1 MRGRAH
7 GGLGCTFRIRVPGS
21 VRCALLA
28 LSLVLVAGAFA
39 PVVAHGDS
47 APIPASAALPGS
59 DPSHQTP
66 LELLA
71 SQIASHIS
79 GRQVSVSCLDPSDWT
94 TLVTGQGG
102 NPAGESG
109 FVSTQW
115 NGSTGELVSLSSVAE
130 LSADIC
136 LPLQQFATATAKPT
150 KCLSA
155 GGARLAGIRRAR
167 THGAK
172 AAMPATVPVPCYLG
186 AGKTAAPMTPAYWQ
200 NYENVAIAILTLA
213 HESIHLSGIVGG
225 TLSNGLAVGDPQAE
239 AKADCYG
246 MQWMPYVAE
255 QLGDTPDDA
264 QAIARYF
271 WDKVYPLDLTLDPA
285 YWSAQCVPGGA
296 LDLHLPGATAWP

>member
-1 MRGRAH
+1 MRGWAH

-28 LSLVLVAGAFA
+28 LTLALVAGAFA

-47 APIPASAALPGS
+47 APIPTSAALPGS
-59 DPSHQTP
+59 DPNHQTP

-79 GRQVSVSCLDPSDWT
+79 GRQVSVSCERDQSDWT

-150 KCLSA
+150 KCLPASRGAPRRHPPRQDTRDEGGQA
-155 GGARLAGIRRAR
+155 GAGRLS
-167 THGAK
+167 
-172 AAMPATVPVPCYLG
+172 PATSG
-186 AGKTAAPMTPAYWQ
+186 PAR
-200 NYENVAIAILTLA
+200 
-213 HESIHLSGIVGG
+213 
-225 TLSNGLAVGDPQAE
+225 P
-239 AKADCYG
+239 
-246 MQWMPYVAE
+246 P
-255 QLGDTPDDA
+255 
-264 QAIARYF
+264 RR
-271 WDKVYPLDLTLDPA
+271 
-285 YWSAQCVPGGA
+285 
-296 LDLHLPGATAWP
+296 